1 MKNIIFSLLMIVSI
15 QGCTSVDSVN
25 YPISQSDIQPQTY
38 TFLDLKS
45 DKSELW
51 KKARNHIATVY
62 GDSKE
67 VMRVEDESEGSLIGK
82 GLVQWKMLDSA
93 ISPYCYSSYDI
104 RFLAKDGR
112 ARLQLELLPG
122 VPAGT
127 ECGAW
132 TLPSKYGYEQ
142 ILAKFETMAKKF
154 ETSLRGEDSIGSMS
168 DF

>member
-45 DKSELW
+45 DKRELW

-154 ETSLRGEDSIGSMS
+154 ETSCVFR
-168 DF
+168 

>member
-1 MKNIIFSLLMIVSI
+1 MYSA
-15 QGCTSVDSVN
+15 DSVN

-38 TFLDLKS
+38 TFLDLKG
-45 DKSELW
+45 DKGELR

-82 GLVQWKMLDSA
+82 GLVQWKIIDSA

-122 VPAGT
+122 VPAGS
-127 ECGAW
+127 ECVAW
-132 TLPSKYGYEQ
+132 TLPSKYGCDQ
-142 ILAKFETMAKKF
+142 VLTKFGLMAKNSKPAY
-154 ETSLRGEDSIGSMS
+154 EVKIQSEA
-168 DF
+168 